1 MTRSDVN
8 AWRNWWFVIP
18 GAIVMVIGFGAFFV
32 KKRKEENEN
41 QKST

>member
-1 MTRSDVN
+1 MEKLVVCN
-8 AWRNWWFVIP
+8 P